1 VQIIPCRFAA
11 DHLDKRSHDIILHR
25 PNRKGKWL
33 VSYYYSCY
41 MRSFQN
47 LAFFKFVRDNK
58 LCEGDIC
65 VFELMKGKR
74 RVTMAVHVIRKA
86 SDRFILVG

>member
-1 VQIIPCRFAA
+1 
-11 DHLDKRSHDIILHR
+11 
-25 PNRKGKWL
+25 
-33 VSYYYSCY
+33 